1 MRDEGRFA
9 SGAEITVR
17 PDIFIGCVENP
28 FADPFEI
35 RALRLAKKITAG
47 ARFVQTQCIFNVE
60 KFARWMEMVR
70 NLGLHE
76 KACILAGITPMKSP
90 GMARYMKN
98 SVPGMDVPDELVERM
113 ASVPKERQRE
123 EGITICLETIERVR
137 AIEGVAG
144 VHIMAIEWEE
154 IVPDIVKSAG
164 LHPRT

>member
-1 MRDEGRFA
+1 
-9 SGAEITVR
+9 
-17 PDIFIGCVENP
+17 
-28 FADPFEI
+28 
-35 RALRLAKKITAG
+35 
-47 ARFVQTQCIFNVE
+47 
-60 KFARWMEMVR
+60 MVR

-164 LHPRT
+164 LHPST